1 MIMETMLFY
10 WFQENKSYLSRS
22 NLLNIRSK
30 IWRRNLNKVL
40 YKYENDKKKCIMKS
54 EAAVK
59 KIFQI
64 NYGDEKINPLLR
76 NVVKW
81 SDAL

>member
-1 MIMETMLFY
+1 
-10 WFQENKSYLSRS
+10 
-22 NLLNIRSK
+22 
-30 IWRRNLNKVL
+30 
-40 YKYENDKKKCIMKS
+40 MKS

-64 NYGDEKINPLLR
+64 NYGDEKINHLLR

>member
-1 MIMETMLFY
+1 MYYE
-10 WFQENKSYLSRS
+10 
-22 NLLNIRSK
+22 IRGSC
-30 IWRRNLNKVL
+30 
-40 YKYENDKKKCIMKS
+40 KKN
-54 EAAVK
+54 
-59 KIFQI
+59 FQI